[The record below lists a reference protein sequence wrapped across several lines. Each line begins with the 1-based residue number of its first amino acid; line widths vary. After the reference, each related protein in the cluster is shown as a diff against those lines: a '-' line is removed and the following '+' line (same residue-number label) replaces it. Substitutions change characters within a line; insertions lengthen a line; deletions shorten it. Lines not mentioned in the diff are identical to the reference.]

1 MTTLL
6 NTQMIYKIFI
16 KILNDTIQ
24 IKNAKKLIGFDD
36 IIADMLINKKINPIV
51 TELFIKGRK
60 LNIIIQYQYILWGH
74 WDILSLKVLIIK
86 LMKFIVFSLFKKL

>member
-1 MTTLL
+1 MTILL

-36 IIADMLINKKINPIV
+36 IIAGMLINKKINPIV

>member
-1 MTTLL
+1 MTILL

-51 TELFIKGRK
+51 TELFIKCSK
-60 LNIIIQYQYILWGH
+60 LNIIIQYQYIL
-74 WDILSLKVLIIK
+74 
-86 LMKFIVFSLFKKL
+86 